1 MMPKT
6 ILVGLMFVTLLP
18 FVTMFSASL
27 APSGTYPPGLQWP
40 SDPQWQN
47 YVEAFK
53 DASMDRL
60 LLSSTIIAVF
70 VVPVSVFIGTL
81 AGFGLSALAPRGH
94 RFIYLLFVLGLT
106 LPFEGVITP
115 LYYEVRALGLLNTKF
130 AIILPLIGL
139 FMPFSVYWMHA
150 HFVNVPS
157 ELSEAAQIDGASTWQ
172 HFWLVQV
179 PIARPAITSLA
190 ILQFL
195 WTWNQFLLAGGA
207 GREPTRAN
215 DGWGPR
221 RLSGAVGHEH
231 PAPVRRVTDHHRPDG
246 RAFPHLSEAVR
257 GGAAAGGGQGLARPW
272 IAVFA
277 GVAFGCRFRRAASP
291 STALRRRPRPAH
303 SRWNRR
309 RGRE

>member
-1 MMPKT
+1 MREGVFSGIVPKT

-18 FVTMFSASL
+18 FITMFSASL

-47 YVEAFK
+47 YVEAFN
-53 DASMDRL
+53 DASMARL
-60 LLSSTIIAVF
+60 LLSSTIIALF

-81 AGFGLSALAPRGH
+81 AGFGLAALMPRGH

-139 FMPFSVYWMHA
+139 FMPFSVYWMRA

-157 ELSEAAQIDGASTWQ
+157 EMSEAAQIDGASTWQ

-195 WTWNQFLLAGGA
+195 WTWNQFLLPVVLVENPLERTMAGALGA
-207 GREPTRAN
+207 FQGQWGTNIPLLCAGSLMIITPTIVLFLIFQKQFVAA
-215 DGWGPR
+215 
-221 RLSGAVGHEH
+221 LLQGAVKG
-231 PAPVRRVTDHHRPDG
+231 
-246 RAFPHLSEAVR
+246 
-257 GGAAAGGGQGLARPW
+257 
-272 IAVFA
+272 
-277 GVAFGCRFRRAASP
+277 
-291 STALRRRPRPAH
+291 
-303 SRWNRR
+303 
-309 RGRE
+309 